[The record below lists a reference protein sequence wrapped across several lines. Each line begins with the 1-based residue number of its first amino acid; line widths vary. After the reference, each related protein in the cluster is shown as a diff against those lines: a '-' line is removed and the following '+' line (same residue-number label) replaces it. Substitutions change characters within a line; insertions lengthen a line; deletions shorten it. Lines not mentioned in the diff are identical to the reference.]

1 MIEYKMTL
9 TDEEK
14 EILEG
19 KQGETKQKMMETL
32 VLFGDIFNAKRMVK
46 VTHKQGHL
54 VTSFGIPLLKPLYC
68 TMEELINDNCKA

>member
-32 VLFGDIFNAKRMVK
+32 ALTGFMKGRIEE
-46 VTHKQGHL
+46 
-54 VTSFGIPLLKPLYC
+54 LLKA
-68 TMEELINDNCKA
+68 KG